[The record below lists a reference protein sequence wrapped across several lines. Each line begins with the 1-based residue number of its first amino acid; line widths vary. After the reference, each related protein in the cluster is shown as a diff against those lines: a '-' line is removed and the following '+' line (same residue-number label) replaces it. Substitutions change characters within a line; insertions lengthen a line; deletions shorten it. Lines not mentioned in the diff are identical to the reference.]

1 MGVGAGAKHKLV
13 DNMLCCPI
21 YAAVEEEDAE
31 KRDEG
36 KGPQSALEGAKN
48 ERRKLFATP
57 GKETRPEP
65 VKEKGPHPMD
75 KAMWEGAENELTF
88 GKGGENSRYARL
100 LLLFFLNDPRAALP
114 VSATSCASSLAAHA
128 KLMFAI
134 SAHMAFLVSRSS
146 IVHVHLRGSDVR
158 PRFMMMTGALRCC
171 SSSTRRVA
179 TSIWQTSTWPSEL
192 QEAWSLPSYPLD
204 DQNHHYHHHHHYDH
218 HHHYQ
223 HHHHPSAL
231 TKYNHAM
238 IQ

>member
-134 SAHMAFLVSRSS
+134 SAHMAFLVSRCIAVLQLFNKKSRDFDLADE
-146 IVHVHLRGSDVR
+146 HLAFRAAGGLVSPIIPAR
-158 PRFMMMTGALRCC
+158 
-171 SSSTRRVA
+171 
-179 TSIWQTSTWPSEL
+179 
-192 QEAWSLPSYPLD
+192 
-204 DQNHHYHHHHHYDH
+204 
-218 HHHYQ
+218 
-223 HHHHPSAL
+223 
-231 TKYNHAM
+231 
-238 IQ
+238 